1 MFSSLASYLL
11 GNQSHEPDHSPDA
24 GTADV
29 GLRAVEGDDDWVL
42 VERTG
47 AVLQNWNIITSH
59 KYK

>member
-11 GNQSHEPDHSPDA
+11 GNQSHEPEEV
-24 GTADV
+24 TADA
-29 GLRAVEGDDDWVL
+29 GLRAVDGDDDWVL

-47 AVLQNWNIITSH
+47 AALTLTSD